1 MSALT
6 RSQGLWTFFSVI
18 LPTPT
23 ANNLMNHTIYD
34 RRKRAR
40 QSKNKLDTQN
50 SEQARMEPFLAP
62 KRAAYADQVIAKKPD
77 EVHVDSSENA
87 GSDENE
93 EICEIR
99 QQIDPPEN
107 ELNDEEDLDDDE
119 YYSCMGLM

>member
-1 MSALT
+1 
-6 RSQGLWTFFSVI
+6 
-18 LPTPT
+18 
-23 ANNLMNHTIYD
+23 
-34 RRKRAR
+34 
-40 QSKNKLDTQN
+40 
-50 SEQARMEPFLAP
+50 MEPFLAP